1 MPDAHGLVPPAR
13 RLSGAWH
20 AVSPLLGLLLVA
32 LGGAKI
38 HGDPTTAARFAAWGY
53 APGFLVAAGWVE
65 VGLGVAVFYAPTRG
79 LGAAGL
85 ATWMV
90 GACGTHLRAGAAI
103 AALLPATLLA
113 VCATGAA
120 YELRSRGWHPRPPA
134 PLRDPPAR
142 PMAGLR
148 FAVRLVGVAFLLRWA
163 VGGLAFSAA
172 LPLLALGHARL
183 DGALR
188 DRASVVRLLLLY
200 LLVLGMG
207 VGGLWGFVGHFLM
220 SDAVAA
226 SIGWRPGS
234 PFQQELA
241 FYHLGLGVLGVLALW
256 IWDRLW
262 LAVGLLSSIFL
273 YGAGW
278 VHLTDFLVR
287 GNTAARNWGVGVL
300 VGNLIIPTGV
310 LVLLAVHERH
320 ARTANGPAARRP
332 PARGGRP

>member
-1 MPDAHGLVPPAR
+1 
-13 RLSGAWH
+13 
-20 AVSPLLGLLLVA
+20 
-32 LGGAKI
+32 
-38 HGDPTTAARFAAWGY
+38 
-53 APGFLVAAGWVE
+53 
-65 VGLGVAVFYAPTRG
+65 
-79 LGAAGL
+79 
-85 ATWMV
+85 
-90 GACGTHLRAGAAI
+90 
-103 AALLPATLLA
+103 
-113 VCATGAA
+113 
-120 YELRSRGWHPRPPA
+120 
-134 PLRDPPAR
+134 
-142 PMAGLR
+142 MAGLR